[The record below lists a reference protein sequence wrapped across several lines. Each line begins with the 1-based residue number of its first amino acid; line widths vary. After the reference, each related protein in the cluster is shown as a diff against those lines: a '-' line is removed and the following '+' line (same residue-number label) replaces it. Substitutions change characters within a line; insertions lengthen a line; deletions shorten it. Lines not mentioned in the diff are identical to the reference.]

1 MIDLVTAL
9 DLWFENLMLAVRTP
23 ALLQAFDAV
32 TSLGGAA
39 AVALVAL
46 GAGAYFAFSSR
57 PLRPYLAGLIV
68 ALGGALSCASALKM
82 LIARARPD
90 GLIPSMIET
99 SYSFPSRHAVV
110 AVALYGF
117 IAVFLAREYPEHA
130 RKIAA
135 AATILILSIGFS
147 RLYLGVHFPSDIIA
161 GFALGGIW
169 LLIGIWTVRKL
180 SPTKNSPVA

>member
-1 MIDLVTAL
+1 MIDIVITL

-23 ALLQAFDAV
+23 VLLQAFGMVTPLGDAV
-32 TSLGGAA
+32 VVVFVT
-39 AVALVAL
+39 LV
-46 GAGAYFAFSSR
+46 AGAYFTFSAM

-68 ALGGALSCASALKM
+68 SLAGALSCASALKM

-147 RLYLGVHFPSDIIA
+147 RLYLGVHFPSDVIA

-180 SPTKNSPVA
+180 SPTKNFPVA